1 MRHINRTGGLDWNRE
16 EEVEKGE
23 DWVTVVT
30 PLLVEWSC
38 EIGEY
43 GDGSEYVDFEAW
55 ATTEDGTEVELSQAE
70 QDNIYTQLHSEGAF
84 A

>member
-1 MRHINRTGGLDWNRE
+1 MKPIKRTGSLEWNRE

-23 DWVTVVT
+23 DWVTLVT
-30 PLLVEWSC
+30 PLSVEWSC
-38 EIGEY
+38 EISEY
-43 GDGSEYVDFEAW
+43 GDGSTDIDFEAW